1 MGSKMQSSHAQ
12 SMRKTSIHGVLVLR
26 LAVAALVI
34 ATLIGLMVFYRER
47 NKLGE
52 TITER
57 AFQGARHFNARIAY
71 LLDVPGLPDREGLQR
86 ELETLASG
94 RLKLRSGYFVSGT
107 LYDRDTGKLA
117 QFIDREYKHSEA
129 VEQLLASPEHRFPGE
144 DVEGYRF
151 VRIER
156 SPHVLV
162 AVPLTN
168 TRGDTVAYLQ
178 GVFAVSEAV
187 VSDVR
192 NRILRTVFA
201 VVGIV
206 LVSTALLYPVIVA
219 LMRKVTRVS
228 LQLLDSN
235 LEILRTL
242 GSAIAKR
249 DSDTDAHNYRVTII
263 AVRLAE
269 AVGLNRQTI
278 QNLIKGAF
286 LHDVGKIGIPDSILL
301 KPGRLTE
308 DEFQVMKTHVS
319 HGLDIV
325 KRSVWLSDAGDVVGD
340 HHEKYDA
347 RGYLRGLG
355 GEEIPITARIFA
367 IADVF
372 DALTSKRPYKEPLSF
387 EDTMD
392 ILEGGRGSHFDSAL
406 LEAFTRIVRRLYDKF
421 AEGDDEIPKKEL
433 DVIIQEYFAGDFSL
447 LYG

>member
-1 MGSKMQSSHAQ
+1 
-12 SMRKTSIHGVLVLR
+12 MRKTSIHGVLVLR

-34 ATLIGLMVFYRER
+34 AAVLGLTVFFRER
-47 NKLGE
+47 IKLGE
-52 TITER
+52 AINER
-57 AFQGARHFNARIAY
+57 ALQGARHFNARIAY

-94 RLKLRSGYFVSGT
+94 RLKLRSGHFVSGT

-117 QFIDREYKHSEA
+117 QFIDREYEHSEA
-129 VEQLLASPEHRFPGE
+129 VKQLLASPEHRFPGE
-144 DVEGYRF
+144 DEYGYKF
-151 VRIER
+151 VRIAG
-156 SPHVLV
+156 SPHILV
-162 AVPLTN
+162 TAPLTN

-187 VSDVR
+187 VSDVYS
-192 NRILRTVFA
+192 RIVRTVFA
-201 VVGIV
+201 VIGIV
-206 LVSTALLYPVIVA
+206 LVSTALLYPVIVG

-235 LEILRTL
+235 LEILRSL
-242 GSAIAKR
+242 SSAIAKR
-249 DSDTDAHNYRVTII
+249 DSDTDIHNYRVTII

-269 AVGLNRQTI
+269 AVGLDRQTI

-286 LHDVGKIGIPDSILL
+286 LHDVGKIGIPDEILL

-308 DEFQVMKTHVS
+308 DEFQVMKKHVN

-325 KRSVWLSDAGDVVGD
+325 KRSAWLTDARDVVGD

-347 RGYLRGLG
+347 SGYLQGLG
-355 GEEIPITARIFA
+355 GEEIPITARTFA

-372 DALTSKRPYKEPLSF
+372 DALTSKRPYKEPFSF
-387 EDTMD
+387 EDAME
-392 ILEGGRGSHFDSAL
+392 ILDKGRGSHFDSVL
-406 LEAFTRIVRRLYDKF
+406 LDAFAQIARKLYDQLTG
-421 AEGDDEIPKKEL
+421 ADEEMPKKKL
-433 DVIIQEYFAGDFSL
+433 DAIIQEYFAGDLGL

>member
-1 MGSKMQSSHAQ
+1 
-12 SMRKTSIHGVLVLR
+12 VLLLR
-26 LAVAALVI
+26 LAVTALVI
-34 ATLIGLMVFYRER
+34 ATVLGLAVFFTER
-47 NKLGE
+47 DKVGE
-52 TITER
+52 GVTER
-57 AFQGARHFNARIAY
+57 ALQGARHFNARIAY

-94 RLKLRSGYFVSGT
+94 RLKLRSGYFVSAT
-107 LYDRDTGKLA
+107 LYHTDTDTRKLA
-117 QFIDREYKHSEA
+117 QFVDREYEHSDA
-129 VEQLLASPEHRFPGE
+129 AEQLMASTQQRFPGKHE
-144 DVEGYRF
+144 NSYKF
-151 VRIER
+151 VRIGGA
-156 SPHVLV
+156 PHVLV
-162 AVPLTN
+162 TAPLTN

-201 VVGIV
+201 VIGIV
-206 LVSTALLYPVIVA
+206 LLTTALLYPVIVT
-219 LMRKVTRVS
+219 LMRRVTKMS

-235 LEILRTL
+235 LETLRTL
-242 GSAIAKR
+242 GGAIAKR

-278 QNLIKGAF
+278 QSLIKGAF
-286 LHDVGKIGIPDSILL
+286 LHDVGKIGIPDTILL

-308 DEFQVMKTHVS
+308 EEFQVMRTHVS

-325 KRSVWLSDAGDVVGD
+325 NRSAWLTDARDVVGN

-347 RGYLRGLG
+347 SGYLRGLG
-355 GEEIPITARIFA
+355 GEAIPITARIFA

-372 DALTSKRPYKEPLSF
+372 DALSSKRPYKEPFSF

-392 ILEGGRGSHFDSAL
+392 ILKEGRGSHFDSVL
-406 LEAFTRIVRRLYDKF
+406 LEAFAQIARRLYDHL
-421 AEGDDEIPKKEL
+421 ARCDDEMLRREL
-433 DVIIQEYFAGDFSL
+433 EAIIQEYFAGDFSL
-447 LYG
+447 LYR